1 MIRRKVRNVMIYV
14 FETLEE
20 AIAGAKEL
28 CEVMETYV
36 KITKCEGGYEL
47 FGTGEFVM
55 EVKE

>member
-1 MIRRKVRNVMIYV
+1 MIYV